1 MLPLSKKTTN
11 IEHKFVCEFG
21 ARCNKLK
28 WCYGKGILG
37 QTQYIY
43 LSWESNIHNAWSQHN
58 NKYPTRVIQ
67 ILRRI
72 TTLACKLYF
81 HFFKLD
87 STCIPLGPIPLLCC
101 HCRIVLRM
109 QFIKRSETL
118 EVPHGCIRSGYHT
131 LILARIIYS
140 LFMSSILKIILAN
153 NKEMFF
159 F

>member
-1 MLPLSKKTTN
+1 MNLEPGVISWNDVMVRVYLVKHN
-11 IEHKFVCEFG
+11 IF
-21 ARCNKLK
+21 
-28 WCYGKGILG
+28 
-37 QTQYIY
+37 

-58 NKYPTRVIQ
+58 NKYPIRVIQ

-81 HFFKLD
+81 NFFKLD
-87 STCIPLGPIPLLCC
+87 STCITFGPIPLLCC

-118 EVPHGCIRSGYHT
+118 EVPLGCIRSGYHT

-140 LFMSSILKIILAN
+140 LFMSSILKVILAN

-159 F
+159 FKILVVYFVLT